1 MTQNKPIPEGY
12 WQDAAGNLVPESKIK
27 DIDKLRHQTVTELCE
42 AAKVRSAQL
51 NYFKDNSM
59 GDVSAF
65 IETSLE
71 QYGVKYGGNKGN
83 VTLTSFDGRYQV
95 VRQIQDRL
103 SFDER
108 LQAAKELI
116 DECVVTWSA
125 GVNDNIRALVNHA
138 FQVDKEG
145 KVSVSRILALRSIKI
160 SDPKWQKAME
170 AIADSMHAVGSK
182 PYIRFYER
190 NADGRYESIN
200 LDIARVS

>member
-1 MTQNKPIPEGY
+1 MTQTKSIPEGY

-42 AAKVRSAQL
+42 AAKVRSVQL
-51 NYFKDNSM
+51 SEFKNYSM

-71 QYGVKYGGNKGN
+71 QYGVKYGGARGN
-83 VTLTSFDGRYQV
+83 VTLTSFDGRYKV

-103 SFDER
+103 AFDER
-108 LQAAKELI
+108 LQAAKELV
-116 DECVVTWSA
+116 DECAISWSE
-125 GVNDNIRALVNHA
+125 GINDNARALINHA

-160 SDPKWQKAME
+160 SDPQWQKAME
-170 AIADSMHAVGSK
+170 AIADSMHTVGSK

-190 NADGRYESIN
+190 NADGSYDPIN
-200 LDIARVS
+200 LDIAK